1 MVAFTKRTRIAIL
14 TFLSSVIV
22 IASFISIRHNH
33 HKAVL
38 DYLDK
43 YARLKILQILYPE
56 EHFTQSNYTSFQFL
70 DPIADTKIFKYHD
83 ENDEINPNYEKEN
96 ATFFSLVRN
105 EELYLMLQ
113 SITHVEER
121 FNKKY
126 HYPWIFAND
135 AEFTDTFKNEVSNL
149 VSGNVTFVTIPKEYW
164 SYPEFIDQKRAADVR
179 KQMQKDNIK
188 YGGSESYRH
197 MCRFNSGFFYKLK
210 AFEGIKYYWRVEPD
224 IKFTCDLNYDYFKF
238 MRENNKKYAFTMTL
252 HELHNTVYG
261 LFEATKEFF
270 HDQNPSYIAKENTI
284 DFITLD
290 NEETF
295 NMCHYWSNFELGDLD
310 FLRSKE
316 YEEYFQ
322 YLDSKGGFFYERWG
336 DAPIHTFAVSYLLNK
351 NEVHY
356 FDNTGYYHVPHTQCP
371 RRQEVRE
378 ELHCVCSPNYD
389 YNWGNRDSCLA
400 YWYEA
405 RNEPRPDH
413 APRKTYSTHK
423 PKENENKKRDLE
435 EWNDQ
440 IEENDDEHD
449 EYDELFEEF
458 DI

>member
-1 MVAFTKRTRIAIL
+1 MSHLLQYQKNIGHIL
-14 TFLSSVIV
+14 NLLI
-22 IASFISIRHNH
+22 
-33 HKAVL
+33 K
-38 DYLDK
+38 
-43 YARLKILQILYPE
+43 
-56 EHFTQSNYTSFQFL
+56 
-70 DPIADTKIFKYHD
+70 
-83 ENDEINPNYEKEN
+83 KEQ
-96 ATFFSLVRN
+96 
-105 EELYLMLQ
+105 LMLE
-113 SITHVEER
+113 SKCR
-121 FNKKY
+121 
-126 HYPWIFAND
+126 
-135 AEFTDTFKNEVSNL
+135 
-149 VSGNVTFVTIPKEYW
+149 
-164 SYPEFIDQKRAADVR
+164 
-179 KQMQKDNIK
+179 KDNIK

-295 NMCHYWSNFELGDLD
+295 NI
-310 FLRSKE
+310 
-316 YEEYFQ
+316 
-322 YLDSKGGFFYERWG
+322 WG

-405 RNEPRPDH
+405 RNEPRPEH

-423 PKENENKKRDLE
+423 PKENENENKKRELE
-435 EWNDQ
+435 EWDDQ

-458 DI
+458 DV